1 MRGAIKFVISM
12 LVVASV
18 LFAAG
23 GAFAAGDT
31 AMRLKVGDKAPDF
44 RLKDLSDPKGRMVN
58 LSDYV
63 GHAAKEKKVVMLE
76 FWATWCDICKKEM
89 PNLVRLNN
97 NWKDKGFLLLSIV
110 LQSGS
115 VDDVKK
121 IMREKRLNYP
131 VLLDQDLAVATKS
144 YGLAGPIPLKV
155 VIDHKGIIRYS
166 HVGENTMGADDDLP
180 FVIEDLVK
188 ELPKR

>member
-1 MRGAIKFVISM
+1 MHAPIRNALRAGMTIAI
-12 LVVASV
+12 L
-18 LFAAG
+18 AG
-23 GAFAAGDT
+23 VSRPLEAQFDAGI
-31 AMRLKVGDKAPDF
+31 AIGSKAPAVTIA
-44 RLKDLSDPKGRMVN
+44 DLDGKPVDLGTVI
-58 LSDYV
+58 
-63 GHAAKEKKVVMLE
+63 GKKPVMIE

-97 NWKDKGFLLLSIV
+97 SWKDKGFLLISIV

-115 VDDVKK
+115 VDDVRK
-121 IMREKRLNYP
+121 IMRDKKLNYA
-131 VLLDQDLAVATKS
+131 VLLDHNLTVATKT

-155 VIDHKGIIRYS
+155 VIDHKGIIRYA

-188 ELPKR
+188 ELPKK

>member
-1 MRGAIKFVISM
+1 MRRAIRFV
-12 LVVASV
+12 LVMFAVSSIV
-18 LFAAG
+18 FAAG
-23 GAFAAGDT
+23 VAFAAGDT
-31 AMRLKVGDKAPDF
+31 AMRLKVGEKAPDF
-44 RLKDLSDPKGRMVN
+44 HLKDLADPKGRIVS
-58 LSDYV
+58 LSEYV
-63 GHAAKEKKVVMLE
+63 GAAAKEKKVVMLE

-97 NWKDKGFLLLSIV
+97 QWKDKGFLLLSVV

-121 IMREKRLNYP
+121 IMRDKKLNYA
-131 VLLDQDLAVATKS
+131 VLLDQDLAVATKI

-155 VIDHKGIIRYS
+155 VIDHKGIIRYT

-180 FVIEDLVK
+180 FVIEDLIK
-188 ELPKR
+188 ELPRR